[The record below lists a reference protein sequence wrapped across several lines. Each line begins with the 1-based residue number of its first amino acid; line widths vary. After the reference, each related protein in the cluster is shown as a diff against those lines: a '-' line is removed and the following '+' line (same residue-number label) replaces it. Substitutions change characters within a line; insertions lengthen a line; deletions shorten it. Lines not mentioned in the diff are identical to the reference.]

1 MEEKQDMLDNESG
14 DGNAFLLSD
23 LLLFIKQN
31 WYWFAASV
39 VLCCG
44 VAGIYL
50 LRAPKVYTRTA
61 SVLIKDNSK
70 GGSISES
77 AAFDDLQI
85 FNVVRNVDN
94 ELLVFKSKQ
103 LMSNVVKRLHLD
115 ISYTVKEGLRT
126 KELYIRSPLIV
137 QFPEVEDR
145 QTFSLTVTPL
155 SGKKALI
162 SGFPGNP
169 GEEITVQLNDT
180 VMTPIGKIIVTPSL
194 YYTDDCFDRP
204 ITLTKYDMGRIT
216 PVYSNALQVA
226 LANKTSTII
235 NLTLNDASTAR
246 AEDVLNTL
254 IAVYNENAIN
264 DKNQIMMNTSAFIN
278 ERLIVIEKELGNV
291 DTDIETFKREN
302 RLTDIH
308 SETTMYLQESSQYT
322 QDELSL
328 VSQRSLAVYIRN
340 YLTDLSKTASLIPSN
355 TGISDANIVTQINEY
370 NAALLKRDQLI
381 RNSSDRNPVVME
393 LNHSLSALKQTII
406 RAIDNLI
413 EGLNIKI
420 RNTRSRDRQT
430 AARIAEVPAQQKQV
444 LSIERQ
450 QKIKEALYLYLLNKR
465 EENALSQTI
474 SESNARIIDAAA
486 GSNLPV
492 APKKSTVMLS
502 ALLLGLGIP
511 GGIFWTRSML
521 NTKVLKRKEIE
532 DAVTLPF
539 LGEIPLRD
547 RNSHDEL
554 VVLENSSEPIAEAF
568 RMIRTRIEF
577 MRPKVDPLQV
587 ILFTSLNPK
596 EGKTFV
602 SKNLALSITLTKKKV
617 IRLDLDIRKAPP
629 ASEPPKTGIANYLSG
644 ETNEIGSLIRRIR
657 ITGQQ
662 TLDIISSGSAP
673 LNPAELLLS
682 DRLDRLINVLR
693 KHYDYVIVDN
703 HSYGTVADVDIVS
716 RMADLTLFVVRA
728 GVLDKRQL
736 PELEKIYKQEKFRN
750 MGIILNGATE

>member
-1 MEEKQDMLDNESG
+1 MEDILDNEPG
-14 DGNAFLLSD
+14 DGNAFLLND
-23 LLLFIKQN
+23 LLFFIKHN
-31 WYWFAASV
+31 WYWFVASV

-61 SVLIKDNSK
+61 SILIKDDSK

-77 AAFDDLQI
+77 AAFEELQI
-85 FNVVRNVDN
+85 FSMKRNVDN

-103 LMSNVVKRLHLD
+103 LMVKVVKRLHLD
-115 ISYTVKEGLRT
+115 IGYTMKEGLRT
-126 KELYIRSPLIV
+126 TELYTRSPLVV
-137 QFPEVEDR
+137 QFPDVEDR

-162 SGFPGNP
+162 SGLPGNP
-169 GEEITVQLNDT
+169 GKEIIVSLNDT
-180 VMTPIGKIIVTPSL
+180 VKTSLGKIIVTPTL
-194 YYTDDCFDRP
+194 YYTDACFDRP
-204 ITLTKYDMGRIT
+204 VTLAKHNPEAIALRYN
-216 PVYSNALQVA
+216 SALQVS

-254 IAVYNENAIN
+254 IAVYNENAIS
-264 DKNQIMMNTSAFIN
+264 DKNQIMINTSAFIN
-278 ERLIVIEKELGNV
+278 DRLIVIEKELGNV
-291 DTDIETFKREN
+291 DADIEAFKREN
-302 RLTDIH
+302 RLTDIQ
-308 SETTMYLQESSQYT
+308 SETNMYLQESSQYN

-328 VSQRSLAVYIRN
+328 ASQRTLAVYIRN
-340 YLTDLSKTASLIPSN
+340 YLTDPSKISSMIPSSS
-355 TGISDANIVTQINEY
+355 GISDANITTQINEY

-381 RNSSDRNPVVME
+381 RSGSDSNPVVME
-393 LNHSLSALKQTII
+393 LNHSLDALRQTII
-406 RAIDNLI
+406 RAVDNLI

-420 RNTRSRDRQT
+420 QNTRARNRQT

-450 QKIKEALYLYLLNKR
+450 QKIKEELYLYLLNKR
-465 EENALSQTI
+465 EESAFSQTI
-474 SESNARIIDAAA
+474 SESNARVIDAAA

-492 APKKSTVMLS
+492 APRKSTVMFS
-502 ALLLGLGIP
+502 AFLLGLVIP
-511 GGIFWTRSML
+511 GGIFWTLAML

-547 RNSHDEL
+547 RNHDEM

-568 RMIRTRIEF
+568 RMIRTRVEF
-577 MRPKVDPLQV
+577 MQPKVDPLQV

-602 SKNLALSITLTKKKV
+602 SKNLALSITLTKKKA
-617 IRLDLDIRKAPP
+617 IWLDLDIRKALS

-657 ITGQQ
+657 IAGKQ

-682 DRLDRLINVLR
+682 DRLDSLINILR
-693 KHYDYVIVDN
+693 KHYDYVIMDN
-703 HSYGTVADVDIVS
+703 HSYGTVADVDIAS
-716 RMADLTLFVVRA
+716 RTADQTLFVVRA

-750 MGIILNGATE
+750 MGIILNGASKQMP